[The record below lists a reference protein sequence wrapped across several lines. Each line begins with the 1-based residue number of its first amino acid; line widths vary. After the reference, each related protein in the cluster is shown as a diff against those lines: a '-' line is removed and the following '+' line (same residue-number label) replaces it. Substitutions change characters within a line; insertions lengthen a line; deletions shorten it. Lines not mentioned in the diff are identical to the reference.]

1 MHSDRFDD
9 RRALRAR
16 GADENLY
23 IVAYDISDQRR
34 WRRVFRLMNGYGEW
48 LQLSVFQCRLSQ
60 RRRVELKLALDE
72 ILDHV
77 QDHVVILDLGPAAS
91 IRPRVESLGKPFAVV
106 ERGPVIV

>member
-1 MHSDRFDD
+1 MRSDNSAD

-23 IVAYDISDQRR
+23 IVAYDISDKRR

-60 RRRVELKLALDE
+60 RRRVELKLALGA
-72 ILDHV
+72 ILDHA
-77 QDHVVILDLGPAAS
+77 QDHAVILDLGPAAS
-91 IRPRVESLGKPFAVV
+91 IRPHVESLGKPFAVV